1 MGQGALSPTSFLTY
15 RSSDPNHIP
24 MNPSTASAITRL
36 LKRAYP
42 DATCS
47 LDFKSPIQLAVATI
61 LSAQSTDKRVNL
73 TTSALFRRYKTV
85 RAFANADRAK
95 LEELIKSVGL
105 YRNKAKSIIALA
117 KALKRDHGGRVP
129 TTLVELGRLPGVG
142 RKTANV
148 IQGVLTGKGEG
159 IAVDTHVTRLSF
171 RLGFTKSKDPKK
183 IEQDLEK
190 RIDPDDWVAISHL
203 LIRHGRVVCQA
214 RNPMCESCFLAE
226 ICPKKGVK

>member
-1 MGQGALSPTSFLTY
+1 
-15 RSSDPNHIP
+15 
-24 MNPSTASAITRL
+24 MNKATASTITRL

-42 DATCS
+42 DAKCS

-61 LSAQSTDKRVNL
+61 LSAQSTDERVNL
-73 TTSALFRRYKTV
+73 TTPAIFRRYKAV
-85 RAFANADRAK
+85 RAFANADQT
-95 LEELIKSVGL
+95 EFEDLIKSVGL

-117 KALKRDHGGRVP
+117 IALERDHSSRVP
-129 TTLVELGRLPGVG
+129 TTLAELQKLPGVG

-148 IQGVLTGKGEG
+148 IQGVLTGNGEG

-183 IEQDLEK
+183 IERNLMK
-190 RIDPDDWVAISHL
+190 WIDPDDWVAISHL
-203 LIRHGRVVCQA
+203 LIRHGRVVCKA

-226 ICPKKGVK
+226 ICPKRGIRATSK

>member
-1 MGQGALSPTSFLTY
+1 
-15 RSSDPNHIP
+15 
-24 MNPSTASAITRL
+24 MNKHTASAITRL

-42 DATCS
+42 DAKCS

-61 LSAQSTDKRVNL
+61 LSAQSTDERVNL
-73 TTSALFRRYKTV
+73 TTPALFRRYKTV
-85 RAFANADRAK
+85 RAFANADQAE

-117 KALKRDHGGRVP
+117 KALECDHGSRVP
-129 TTLVELGRLPGVG
+129 TTLTELQKLPGVG

-171 RLGFTKSKDPKK
+171 RIGFTKSKEPKK
-183 IEQDLEK
+183 IEQDLK
-190 RIDPDDWVAISHL
+190 KWIDPNDWVAISHL
-203 LIRHGRVVCQA
+203 LIRLGREVCKA
-214 RNPMCESCFLAE
+214 RNPMCDSCFLAG
-226 ICPKKGVK
+226 ICPRRGIK

>member
-1 MGQGALSPTSFLTY
+1 
-15 RSSDPNHIP
+15 
-24 MNPSTASAITRL
+24 MNKSAATKVTRL

-61 LSAQSTDKRVNL
+61 LSAQSTDERVNL
-73 TTSALFRRYKTV
+73 TTPALFRRYKTV
-85 RAFANADRAK
+85 RAFANADRTE

-105 YRNKAKSIIALA
+105 FRNKAKSIIAMA
-117 KALKRDHGGRVP
+117 IALECDHGGRVP
-129 TTLVELGRLPGVG
+129 TTLTELQKLPGVG

-171 RLGFTKSKDPKK
+171 RLGFTKSTDPAK
-183 IEQDLEK
+183 IERDLRK
-190 RIDPDDWVAISHL
+190 WIDSSDWVAISHL
-203 LIRHGRVVCQA
+203 LIRHGREVCKA
-214 RNPMCESCFLAE
+214 RNPMCESCLLAE
-226 ICPKKGVK
+226 ICPRRGIK

>member
-1 MGQGALSPTSFLTY
+1 
-15 RSSDPNHIP
+15 
-24 MNPSTASAITRL
+24 MNPSTASTITRL

-42 DATCS
+42 DAKCS

-61 LSAQSTDKRVNL
+61 LSAQSTDERVNL
-73 TTSALFRRYKTV
+73 TTPALFRRYKTV
-85 RAFANADRAK
+85 RAFANVDRTE

-117 KALKRDHGGRVP
+117 KALERDHDGRVP
-129 TTLVELGRLPGVG
+129 TTLIELQKLPGVG

-171 RLGFTKSKDPKK
+171 RLGFTKAKDPAK
-183 IEQDLEK
+183 IEQDLK
-190 RIDPDDWVAISHL
+190 KWIDPDDWVAISHL
-203 LIRHGRVVCQA
+203 LIRHGRIVCKA

-226 ICPKKGVK
+226 VCPKYGVK

>member
-1 MGQGALSPTSFLTY
+1 
-15 RSSDPNHIP
+15 
-24 MNPSTASAITRL
+24 MNNSTATEIVHI

-42 DATCS
+42 DAKCS

-61 LSAQSTDKRVNL
+61 LSAQSTDERVNL
-73 TTSALFRRYKTV
+73 TTPALFRRYKTV
-85 RAFANADRAK
+85 RALASADRTE

-117 KALKRDHGGRVP
+117 KELELNHSGRVP
-129 TTLVELGRLPGVG
+129 TTMVELQKLSGVG

-148 IQGVLTGKGEG
+148 IQGVLTGRGEG

-171 RLGFTKSKDPKK
+171 RLGFTKSKELKN
-183 IEQDLEK
+183 IEQDLK
-190 RIDPDDWVAISHL
+190 KWIVPDDWVAISHL
-203 LIRHGRVVCQA
+203 LIRHGREVCKA

-226 ICPKKGVK
+226 ICPKKGVSQAKRKVKNRTNVLR

>member
-1 MGQGALSPTSFLTY
+1 
-15 RSSDPNHIP
+15 
-24 MNPSTASAITRL
+24 MNPSTSSAITCL

-42 DATCS
+42 DAKCS

-61 LSAQSTDKRVNL
+61 LSAQSTDERVNL
-73 TTSALFRRYKTV
+73 TTPALFRRYKTV
-85 RAFANADRAK
+85 RAFANADRNE

-117 KALKRDHGGRVP
+117 KALERDHGSRVP
-129 TTLVELGRLPGVG
+129 TTLTELQKLPGVG

-159 IAVDTHVTRLSF
+159 IAVDTHVIRLSF
-171 RLGFTKSKDPKK
+171 RLGFTKSKDQKK
-183 IEQDLEK
+183 IEQDLK
-190 RIDPDDWVAISHL
+190 KWIDSDDWVAISHL
-203 LIRHGRVVCQA
+203 LIRHGREVCKA

-226 ICPKKGVK
+226 ICPKEGL